1 MGMIRANEENVVLRR
16 NTRDPD
22 TLMDLLNIAL
32 RNEYKVDGTNDDETY
47 NHGLNVV
54 LHDYQLQS
62 LQWMIDEENDPIG
75 FYRHF
80 YKKGNF
86 ADRTPFYYSTLFRI
100 LTVNQPL
107 PMVHGGFLCEEMA
120 RQACSGF

>member
-86 ADRTPFYYSTLFRI
+86 ADGSQFYYSITSDKLI
-100 LTVNQPL
+100 LSGSLPL
-107 PMVHGGFLCEEMA
+107 AHGGFLCEE
-120 RQACSGF
+120 